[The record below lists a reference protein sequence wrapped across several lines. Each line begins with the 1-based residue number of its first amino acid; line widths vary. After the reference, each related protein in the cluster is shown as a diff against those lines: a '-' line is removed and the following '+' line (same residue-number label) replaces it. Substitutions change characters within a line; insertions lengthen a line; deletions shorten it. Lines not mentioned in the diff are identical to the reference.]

1 MVNDVRKVERLTRD
15 TGVIVIRAVK
25 FRHRFCFNDIVCCI
39 CTVVY
44 GNLMGAGE
52 GGEIRSARERFE
64 LEICGVMRAFFVS
77 VVDLIY

>member
-25 FRHRFCFNDIVCCI
+25 FRHRFCFNDMACYI

-44 GNLMGAGE
+44 GNLIGGG
-52 GGEIRSARERFE
+52 GGEIRSARGRFE
-64 LEICGVMRAFFVS
+64 LEIYGLMRAFFVS
-77 VVDLIY
+77 VVSLIY

>member
-1 MVNDVRKVERLTRD
+1 M
-15 TGVIVIRAVK
+15 ISS
-25 FRHRFCFNDIVCCI
+25 
-39 CTVVY
+39 VVFARWFMEISW
-44 GNLMGAGE
+44 GRGR